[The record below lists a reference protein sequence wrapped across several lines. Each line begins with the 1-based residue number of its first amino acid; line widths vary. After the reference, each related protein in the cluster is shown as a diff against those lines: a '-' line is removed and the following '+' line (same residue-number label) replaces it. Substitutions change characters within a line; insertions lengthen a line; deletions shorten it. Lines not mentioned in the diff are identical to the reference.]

1 MGCGCLNNAES
12 INALIQAKKLE
23 KKTGKAHA
31 IALIDGKVY
40 LGEVEKVK
48 STGLP
53 YITTDQVRHENKPK
67 KRKAKP
73 KKENKSEDKTEE

>member
-1 MGCGCLNNAES
+1 MGCGCLNNSES

-40 LGEVEKVK
+40 VGEVEKVK
-48 STGLP
+48 VTGLP

-67 KRKAKP
+67 KRTKT
-73 KKENKSEDKTEE
+73 KKENKPKESKEE

>member
-1 MGCGCLNNAES
+1 MGCGCLNNGES

-40 LGEVEKVK
+40 VGEIEKVK

-73 KKENKSEDKTEE
+73 KKENKTKE

>member
-1 MGCGCLNNAES
+1 MGCGCLNNGES

-40 LGEVEKVK
+40 VGEIEKVK
-48 STGLP
+48 ATGLP
-53 YITTDQVRHENKPK
+53 YITTDKVRHENKP

-73 KKENKSEDKTEE
+73 KKENKPKENKEE